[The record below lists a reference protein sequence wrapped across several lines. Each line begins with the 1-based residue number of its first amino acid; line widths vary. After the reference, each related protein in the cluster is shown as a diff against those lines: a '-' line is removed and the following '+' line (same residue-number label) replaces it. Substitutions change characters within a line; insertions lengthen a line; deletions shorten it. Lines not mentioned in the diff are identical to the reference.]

1 MAHGCLLA
9 RRDVAFR
16 DKADLARKC
25 AMSPNDPKADFAQ
38 RQPDHFQR
46 TGLTRYD
53 AAFIAGTAA
62 AANTC

>member
-1 MAHGCLLA
+1 
-9 RRDVAFR
+9 
-16 DKADLARKC
+16 
-25 AMSPNDPKADFAQ
+25 MSPNDPKADFAQ